1 MSKVMEDMREEAAKE
16 AERRLI
22 TEIALRMLSM
32 GLSHEQVAE
41 GVGIT
46 VEQVQDI
53 AGMKGV

>member
-1 MSKVMEDMREEAAKE
+1 MREADARLPLHQPES
-16 AERRLI
+16 ERRMI